1 MSDGFDIKEVADKIL
16 KGEDTNE
23 EFIEHY
29 GVKGQRRGVRRY
41 QNDDGS
47 LTSLGRQHY
56 GIGTWLKKQFSPAE
70 KGYRMAKKQKEI
82 DAKIKYQQSVNQLKD
97 LKNQE
102 KYQKQLHKQERQA
115 FKDERKA
122 QKFDQKMREE
132 ALKSQERQYNLG
144 QKTALDLQK
153 QRDISQAEREREQR
167 EYQTK
172 QKIAE
177 GKTLLGRVKKAAAFA
192 TSLSTIAIGGK
203 KLADAIGIDTSG
215 FISDWS
221 KKINEETK
229 KVKDVAEQ
237 ATKNKPEPPKDK
249 PAPQKT
255 SDAESSNKNDLPKDK
270 PVSQKTSDT
279 ETSSKSDSS
288 KKEETGNNSD
298 GPNYSLK
305 KKYANLFKNATPTD
319 EVKNIEN
326 RKRYQNHYGEEARK
340 LFNKTSG
347 DNTENESKSEKTP
360 TEKKNDYKYNF
371 KGVTPSDKRT
381 VTSKSREYN
390 NEVKISLQDNAE
402 DYGEAGF
409 ERRARRFSMSPEAK
423 KLERQQR
430 KEAQEKAKEIKKRWD
445 NFYKFQTE
453 STSKDAS
460 LPKSDTGKF
469 ITSISVSKLTDIL
482 SGKVPE
488 TIYPRINLGAAM
500 NTKIGT
506 ATDFSEE
513 YNKSTKIQR
522 KSRQGHRKTGRWSD
536 IDAGDIEDV
545 E

>member
-1 MSDGFDIKEVADKIL
+1 MGDGFDMKEVADRIL

-41 QNDDGS
+41 QNEDGS

-56 GIGTWLKKQFSPAE
+56 GIGTWLKKRFSPAE

-82 DAKIKYQQSVNQLKD
+82 DAKIKYQQSVNQLKE

-102 KYQKQLHKQERQA
+102 KYQKQQRKQERKA
-115 FKDERKA
+115 FEDERKA
-122 QKFDQKMREE
+122 QKFEQKMREE
-132 ALKSQERQYNLG
+132 TLKSQERQYNLG

-153 QRDISQAEREREQR
+153 QRDVSQAEREREQR

-221 KKINEETK
+221 KKVNEEAK

-249 PAPQKT
+249 PT
-255 SDAESSNKNDLPKDK
+255 SDVKPSNKSDLPKDK

-279 ETSSKSDSS
+279 ETSSKSDLP

-298 GPNYSLK
+298 SPRNHSLK
-305 KKYANLFKNATPTD
+305 KKYANLFKNVAPTD
-319 EVKNIEN
+319 KVK
-326 RKRYQNHYGEEARK
+326 
-340 LFNKTSG
+340 
-347 DNTENESKSEKTP
+347 NTENESKSEKTP

-390 NEVKISLQDNAE
+390 NVVKNSLQDNAE
-402 DYGEAGF
+402 VYGEAGF
-409 ERRARRFSMSPEAK
+409 ERSARRFSMSPEAK

>member
-1 MSDGFDIKEVADKIL
+1 MSDGFDMKEVADKIL

-56 GIGTWLKKQFSPAE
+56 GIGIWLKKRFSPAE

-82 DAKIKYQQSVNQLKD
+82 DAKIKYQQSVNQLKE

-102 KYQKQLHKQERQA
+102 KYQKQIHKQERQA

-153 QRDISQAEREREQR
+153 QRDVSQAEREREQR

-221 KKINEETK
+221 KKVNEEAK

-237 ATKNKPEPPKDK
+237 ATKNKPEPQKTSDVKFSSKSDSSKDK
-249 PAPQKT
+249 PA
-255 SDAESSNKNDLPKDK
+255 
-270 PVSQKTSDT
+270 SQKTTDT

-288 KKEETGNNSD
+288 KKEEAGNNSD

-347 DNTENESKSEKTP
+347 DNIENESKSEKTP

-371 KGVTPSDKRT
+371 KGVTPADKRT

-390 NEVKISLQDNAE
+390 NDVKSSLQINAE

-445 NFYKFQTE
+445 NFYKFQME
-453 STSKDAS
+453 STSTDSS

-469 ITSISVSKLTDIL
+469 ISSISVSKLTDIL

-500 NTKIGT
+500 NAKIGT

>member
-1 MSDGFDIKEVADKIL
+1 MSDGFDMKEVADKIL
-16 KGEDTNE
+16 KGEDTNKD
-23 EFIEHY
+23 FIEHY

-56 GIGTWLKKQFSPAE
+56 GIGTWLKKRFSPAE

-82 DAKIKYQQSVNQLKD
+82 DAKIKYQQSVNQLKE

-102 KYQKQLHKQERQA
+102 KYQKQQHKQERKA
-115 FKDERKA
+115 FEDERKA

-153 QRDISQAEREREQR
+153 QRDVSQAEREREQR

-249 PAPQKT
+249 PASQKT
-255 SDAESSNKNDLPKDK
+255 SDAEPSSKSDSPKDK

-279 ETSSKSDSS
+279 ETSSKSDSP
-288 KKEETGNNSD
+288 KKEETSNNSD
-298 GPNYSLK
+298 GPKYSLK

-326 RKRYQNHYGEEARK
+326 RNKYGEEARK
-340 LFNKTSG
+340 LFNRTSG
-347 DNTENESKSEKTP
+347 DNTENISKSEKTP

-371 KGVTPSDKRT
+371 KGVTPADKRT

-390 NEVKISLQDNAE
+390 NDVKSSLQVNAE

-453 STSKDAS
+453 STSTDSS

-536 IDAGDIEDV
+536 MDAGDIEDA

>member
-1 MSDGFDIKEVADKIL
+1 MSDGFDMKEVADKIL
-16 KGEDTNE
+16 KGEDANE
-23 EFIEHY
+23 DFIEHH
-29 GVKGQRRGVRRY
+29 GVKGQKRGVRRY
-41 QNDDGS
+41 QNEDGS

-56 GIGTWLKKQFSPAE
+56 GIGTWLKKRFSPAE

-82 DAKIKYQQSVNQLKD
+82 DAKIKYQQSVNQLKE

-102 KYQKQLHKQERQA
+102 KYQKQQHKQERKA
-115 FKDERKA
+115 FEDERKA
-122 QKFDQKMREE
+122 QKFEQKMREE
-132 ALKSQERQYNLG
+132 TLKSQERQYNLG

-153 QRDISQAEREREQR
+153 QRDVSQAEREREQR

-221 KKINEETK
+221 KKVNEEAK

-237 ATKNKPEPPKDK
+237 ATKDK
-249 PAPQKT
+249 PASQKT
-255 SDAESSNKNDLPKDK
+255 PDVKSSSKSDLPKDK
-270 PVSQKTSDT
+270 PVSQKTPDS
-279 ETSSKSDSS
+279 ESSSKSDSS

-298 GPNYSLK
+298 GPNHSLK

-340 LFNKTSG
+340 LFNKTSE
-347 DNTENESKSEKTP
+347 DN

-453 STSKDAS
+453 STSKDTS

-488 TIYPRINLGAAM
+488 TTYPRINLGAAM

-513 YNKSTKIQR
+513 YDKSTKIQR

>member
-1 MSDGFDIKEVADKIL
+1 MGDGFDMKEVADKIL

-41 QNDDGS
+41 QNEDGS

-56 GIGTWLKKQFSPAE
+56 GIGTWLKKRFSPAE

-82 DAKIKYQQSVNQLKD
+82 DAKIKYQQSVNQLKE

-102 KYQKQLHKQERQA
+102 KYQKQQRKQERKA
-115 FKDERKA
+115 FEDERKA
-122 QKFDQKMREE
+122 QKFEQKMREE
-132 ALKSQERQYNLG
+132 TLKSQERQYNLG

-153 QRDISQAEREREQR
+153 QRDVSQAEREREQR

-221 KKINEETK
+221 KKVNEEAK

-237 ATKNKPEPPKDK
+237 ATKNKPEPQKTSDVKFSSKSDSSKDK
-249 PAPQKT
+249 PA
-255 SDAESSNKNDLPKDK
+255 
-270 PVSQKTSDT
+270 SQKTTDT

-288 KKEETGNNSD
+288 KKEEAGNNSD

-305 KKYANLFKNATPTD
+305 KKYVNLFKNATPTD

-326 RKRYQNHYGEEARK
+326 RKRYQNHYGEEVRK

-347 DNTENESKSEKTP
+347 DNTENESKNEKTP
-360 TEKKNDYKYNF
+360 IEKKNDYKYNF

-500 NTKIGT
+500 NAKIGT